1 MKCFQISKWHAER
14 LCFENEGHFRAHGP
28 PTCWTR
34 RSKFKGR
41 IMKRWQLGIALIPIF
56 LTVAAAAPAAE
67 PDLSKLVHLF
77 EYDSHQS
84 LDIHDK
90 TVKDFNCGVIKDITY
105 VSPSGGLVSAYE
117 IVPKGKGP
125 FAAVIFGHWGN
136 GTRGEFI
143 PEAKAYACAGVVSL
157 LPDYRW
163 ERPRPWYSE
172 VDDFAHPD
180 LDRKIRINTVVEM
193 RRAIDLLLT
202 RTDVDPSR
210 VGYVGHSFGA
220 QWGAILSAVDR
231 RVKAAVLMAGVAEEA
246 DLLLR
251 SDNPRLADLRAS
263 LPKGQLETYV
273 ETLEDI
279 NAINY
284 VRHAQP
290 IPLLLQF
297 ANFEQYFDRTS
308 MERYAAAATEPKT
321 VLFYDSAHDLNDPQA
336 FKDRFDWLA
345 KRLAFR

>member
-1 MKCFQISKWHAER
+1 MQ
-14 LCFENEGHFRAHGP
+14 L
-28 PTCWTR
+28 
-34 RSKFKGR
+34 R
-41 IMKRWQLGIALIPIF
+41 IGLLLLNF
-56 LTVAAAAPAAE
+56 LTVAVAAPAE
-67 PDLSKLVHLF
+67 RDLSQLVHLF
-77 EYDSHQS
+77 DYDSRQP

-90 TVKDFNCGVIKDITY
+90 TLKNFSHGVIHDITY
-105 VSPSGGLVSAYE
+105 VSPSGGLVSAYL
-117 IVPKGKGP
+117 IVPTGKGP
-125 FAAVIFGHWGN
+125 FAAVVFGHWGN

-143 PEAKAYACAGVVSL
+143 PEAKTYACAGVVSL

-180 LDRKIRINTVVEM
+180 LDRKTRIATVIEM

-202 RTDVDPSR
+202 RADVDPNR
-210 VGYVGHSFGA
+210 VAYVGHSFGA
-220 QWGAILSAVDR
+220 QWGAILTAVDR
-231 RVKAAVLMAGVAEEA
+231 RLKAAVLMAGAAEEA

-273 ETLEDI
+273 KALEGL

-284 VRHAQP
+284 VRYAQP

-297 ANFEQYFDRTS
+297 AKFEQYFDMAS

-321 VLFYDSAHDLNDPQA
+321 VLFYDSAHDLNDPLA
-336 FKDRFDWLA
+336 LKDRFDWLA
-345 KRLAFR
+345 KLLSLR

>member
-1 MKCFQISKWHAER
+1 MK
-14 LCFENEGHFRAHGP
+14 L
-28 PTCWTR
+28 
-34 RSKFKGR
+34 
-41 IMKRWQLGIALIPIF
+41 MQLLIRF
-56 LTVAAAAPAAE
+56 LLLSFLIVGSLAAAAP
-67 PDLSKLVHLF
+67 DRISSKTVHLYD
-77 EYDSHQS
+77 YDSHQ
-84 LDIHDK
+84 LIDIHDK
-90 TVKDFNCGVIKDITY
+90 SLKEFPCGVIHDTTY
-105 VSPSGGLVSAYE
+105 ASPSGGLVSAYQ

-180 LDRKIRINTVVEM
+180 LDRKTRIDTVIEM

-202 RTDVDPSR
+202 RTDVDPNR
-210 VGYVGHSFGA
+210 IGYVGHSFGA
-220 QWGAILSAVDR
+220 QWGAILAAVDPR
-231 RVKAAVLMAGVAEEA
+231 IKVAVLMAGAAEEA

-251 SDNPRLADLRAS
+251 SDNPIMADLRAS
-263 LPKGQLETYV
+263 LPKDQLETYV
-273 ETLEDI
+273 KALEDL

-284 VRHAQP
+284 VRYAQT
-290 IPLLLQF
+290 PLLLQF

-308 MERYAAAATEPKT
+308 MEHYAAAAAEPKA
-321 VLFYDSAHDLNDPQA
+321 VFFYDSAHDLNDPQS

-345 KRLAFR
+345 KRLAFQ

>member
-1 MKCFQISKWHAER
+1 MKLWQM
-14 LCFENEGHFRAHGP
+14 
-28 PTCWTR
+28 
-34 RSKFKGR
+34 R
-41 IMKRWQLGIALIPIF
+41 IGFILPIF
-56 LTVAAAAPAAE
+56 LTVASAE
-67 PDLSKLVHLF
+67 PDLSKPVHLF
-77 EYDSHQS
+77 DYDSRQS

-90 TVKDFNCGVIKDITY
+90 TVKDFNCGVIKNITY
-105 VSPSGGLVSAYE
+105 VSPSDGLVSAYE

-180 LDRKIRINTVVEM
+180 LDRKTRINTVVEM

-220 QWGAILSAVDR
+220 QWGAILTAVDR
-231 RVKAAVLMAGVAEEA
+231 RIKVAVLMAGAAEEA
-246 DLLLR
+246 DVWLQ

-263 LPKGQLETYV
+263 LPKDQLETYV
-273 ETLEDI
+273 KVLEDL

-284 VRHAQP
+284 IRHSQP

-297 ANFEQYFDRTS
+297 ANFEQYFDRAS

>member
-1 MKCFQISKWHAER
+1 MGQSGVSLSRSGVKSGDLVAKMQGATMKLMQ
-14 LCFENEGHFRAHGP
+14 LCIGLLLLN
-28 PTCWTR
+28 C
-34 RSKFKGR
+34 
-41 IMKRWQLGIALIPIF
+41 
-56 LTVAAAAPAAE
+56 LTVAAAE
-67 PDLSKLVHLF
+67 RDVSKLVHQF
-77 EYDSHQS
+77 DYDSRQP

-90 TVKDFNCGVIKDITY
+90 TLKEFGCGVIHDITY
-105 VSPSGGLVSAYE
+105 VSPSGGLVSAYQ

-125 FAAVIFGHWGN
+125 FAAVVFGHWGN

-143 PEAKAYACAGVVSL
+143 PEAKTYACSGVISL

-180 LDRKIRINTVVEM
+180 ADRQTRIATVIEM
-193 RRAIDLLLT
+193 RRAIDLLLN
-202 RTDVDPSR
+202 RTDVDPNR
-210 VGYVGHSFGA
+210 VAYVGHSFGA
-220 QWGAILSAVDR
+220 QWGAILTAVDR
-231 RVKAAVLMAGVAEEA
+231 RLQATVLMAGAAEEA

-251 SDNPRLADLRAS
+251 SDNPRLVDLRAS

-273 ETLEDI
+273 NALEDV

-297 ANFEQYFDRTS
+297 ANFDQYFDRAS

-321 VLFYDSAHDLNDPQA
+321 VLFYDSAHELNDAQA

-345 KRLAFR
+345 KRLGFR